1 MSAYKI
7 TKIIIMVIVA
17 AIITIV
23 RIWPV
28 IARMI

>member
-17 AIITIV
+17 AIITII